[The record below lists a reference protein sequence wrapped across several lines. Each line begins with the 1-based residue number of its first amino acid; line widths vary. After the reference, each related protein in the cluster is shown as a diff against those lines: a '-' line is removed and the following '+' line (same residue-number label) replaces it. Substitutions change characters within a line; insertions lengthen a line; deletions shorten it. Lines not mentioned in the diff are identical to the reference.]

1 MSESEKKRRLE
12 YRKRRRRKITVQAII
27 VALVALITIASVA
40 MYFYVDKTI
49 YINYTE
55 KSDVDYRVLLK
66 DNEHFDKPAL
76 DKNQTYVADLI
87 DKIPINF
94 LYELNMESDGVDYQ
108 YSYDIETELR
118 IEDKDGAQIL
128 SRVNALKEKQ
138 SFTKKNSNYFKI
150 AESVLIDYAPYN
162 TFAKDFIATYDL
174 PGVSARL
181 IVRMNVNVIGSCEDF
196 ENSSN
201 NHYTVEANVPLAQT
215 LLNVDI
221 TSTVP
226 TGESR
231 VIACNNGWI
240 QNVFKIIAI
249 AGTALAAILLAI
261 LIAYAY
267 LTRNHDINYS
277 IRVKRLYA
285 AYKAYIQRTALP
297 FAIDGRQIVE
307 LDSFDSMLNIRDTIQ
322 SPILM
327 NENEDRTCT
336 TFVIPSPTDIIY
348 MYRLKVEDYDEL
360 YAPIIVEEPIVEE
373 PVVEEPIVEELTV
386 EPVETVAEAEPVTV
400 ADSTP
405 VTVEATERST
415 APKVAVVK
423 VKKEKSKKSHTPLA
437 LLLGAAVFAGS
448 AIVSFR
454 AHNKKDR

>member
-12 YRKRRRRKITVQAII
+12 YRKRRRRKITIQAII
-27 VALVALITIASVA
+27 VALVALITLASVA

-55 KSDVDYRVLLK
+55 KSDVDYRVILK
-66 DNEHFDKPAL
+66 DNEHYDKPVL
-76 DKNQTYVADLI
+76 DKNQTYIADLI
-87 DKIPINF
+87 NQIPINF
-94 LYELNMESDGVDYQ
+94 LYELNMDSDGVDYQ
-108 YSYDIETELR
+108 YSYSIETELR
-118 IEDKDGAQIL
+118 IEDKEGTEIL
-128 SRVNALKEKQ
+128 SRVDVLKDKQ
-138 SFTKKNSNYFKI
+138 TFTKKDSNSFKI
-150 AESVLIDYAPYN
+150 TESVLIDFLPYN
-162 TFAKDFIATYDL
+162 TFAEDFIATYDL
-174 PGVSARL
+174 PGVGAKL

-201 NHYTVEANVPLAQT
+201 NNYTVEASIPLAQT
-215 LLNVDI
+215 LLNIDI
-221 TSTVP
+221 ASTVP

-297 FAIDGRQIVE
+297 FAIDGRQVVE

-360 YAPIIVEEPIVEE
+360 YAPTVEEIDVEEPAIEE
-373 PVVEEPIVEELTV
+373 PAVETV
-386 EPVETVAEAEPVTV
+386 EPVAETAPVTV

-405 VTVEATERST
+405 VTVEETERT
-415 APKVAVVK
+415 EAPKVTVVK
-423 VKKEKSKKSHTPLA
+423 VKKEKGKKSHTPLA

-448 AIVSFR
+448 AIASFR
-454 AHNKKDR
+454 AHNKKD